1 MGFVLHTCIA
11 ALVLLLATVTYGATV
26 RNNDDFELT
35 TPAEDGEGVEGR
47 IRLPGKAMRFIGA
60 SVELLDSVLPG
71 NLADTVKV
79 RDKSNDSTCYPLVG
93 CFRSRDPMTVPLSFP
108 DSPEKVNTSLLLYSR
123 QNRNSPLRLDWRS
136 RERNERLNLFRER
149 KPLKLIVHGWQ
160 ETGDSEWVQ
169 EAKDSLL
176 NLEDCNVIVVD
187 WRGGS
192 ERGNYIRSAGNTALV
207 GRQGSLLLQHLLT
220 IYRQTLSTEDVHVIG
235 HSLGGQVSGFLG
247 RHFLNQTGVRLGRI
261 TALDAAAPLF
271 EDTDVFLSSRDA
283 QFVDAIHTS
292 SGGKVIKGE
301 FGILKPFGHVDF
313 YPNGGQKQPGC
324 PPLELFCDHKLSKDF
339 FLESLR
345 NRRCR
350 FISEPCAGGL
360 DALLADRCVRR
371 GDRGEMGYFA
381 DQAPGRGLQTLET
394 NESPPYCRERQ
405 VPRNPSRD
413 DTPRRLNQG
422 VRPGRRG

>member
-1 MGFVLHTCIA
+1 
-11 ALVLLLATVTYGATV
+11 
-26 RNNDDFELT
+26 
-35 TPAEDGEGVEGR
+35 
-47 IRLPGKAMRFIGA
+47 
-60 SVELLDSVLPG
+60 
-71 NLADTVKV
+71 
-79 RDKSNDSTCYPLVG
+79 
-93 CFRSRDPMTVPLSFP
+93 MTVPLSFP

-324 PPLELFCDHKLSKDF
+324 PPLGVVSAGRSSVLAAPRGKQARLYFLRSNLSRS
-339 FLESLR
+339 SLR
-345 NRRCR
+345 LSRAAKDRTRALRRTEHLQQDAFREKVSRSCPECQR
-350 FISEPCAGGL
+350 AISFTKKE
-360 DALLADRCVRR
+360 LLIPE
-371 GDRGEMGYFA
+371 GTE
-381 DQAPGRGLQTLET
+381 
-394 NESPPYCRERQ
+394 
-405 VPRNPSRD
+405 
-413 DTPRRLNQG
+413 G
-422 VRPGRRG
+422 VM